1 MDKQVR
7 QDVIAVARLVKM
19 ETSYDH
25 RTDYTAINTPTL
37 VEDYITV
44 DELDE
49 IDLMDF
55 NHEAGEGDMLKPAVY
70 WVGSWNIGPLYGS
83 PYEDV
88 VAWINSI
95 ERFHG

>member
-1 MDKQVR
+1 MDKQIR
-7 QDVIAVARLVKM
+7 QDIIAVARLVKM

-44 DELDE
+44 DELTEDDFEIAELDE
-49 IDLMDF
+49 TP
-55 NHEAGEGDMLKPAVY
+55 KPGVY
-70 WVGSWNIGPLYGS
+70 WVGSWSLGPLYGS
-83 PYEDV
+83 PLEDV
-88 VAWINSI
+88 VAWINNI